1 MLMIYLRI
9 ELKNKNILRSLSGNL
24 TSIILLV
31 GEVFYKS
38 PSMKN
43 KLISKL
49 LYTYYNTL

>member
-9 ELKNKNILRSLSGNL
+9 ELKNKNILRFLSNL
-24 TSIILLV
+24 TSLILLV

-38 PSMKN
+38 PSMKY

-49 LYTYYNTL
+49 LYTYYTL